1 MSPLSTEYQRE
12 AGYAME
18 MAERAPSEDIRA
30 HWLRLARK
38 WLDMLPQGERT
49 RRQAFD
55 TTRQDPAQRKE
66 NSPASN

>member
-18 MAERAPSEDIRA
+18 MADRAPSEDIRA

-38 WLDMLPQGERT
+38 WLDMLPQGQRT
-49 RRQAFD
+49 RRQVFD
-55 TTRQDPAQRKE
+55 AARQDTSPREE